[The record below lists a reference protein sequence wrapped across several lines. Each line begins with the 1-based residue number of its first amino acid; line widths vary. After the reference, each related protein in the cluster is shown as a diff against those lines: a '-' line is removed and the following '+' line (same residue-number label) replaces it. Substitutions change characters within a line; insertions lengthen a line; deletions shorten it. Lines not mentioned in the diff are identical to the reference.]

1 MLLCILLLMWLIVV
15 YVFRLK
21 VQLASAELLMLICS
35 ELIYIVRD
43 SGKGFACY
51 IADLLSRCKVQKV
64 VLHCVLS
71 SVYNMKSIANSQEVH
86 SLKVCI
92 EKPCSNIKFHCEML
106 SLIVHLLTQTNVFY
120 VHIYVFFHYNIFF
133 TFLDYL
139 STFSEML

>member
-1 MLLCILLLMWLIVV
+1 L
-15 YVFRLK
+15 YVFATSLFCVVFLTNKILRCLFLFAFYVSIIILSCSLFTLGDGCLCSLHLK

-71 SVYNMKSIANSQEVH
+71 SVYNMKTAAKSQEVN
-86 SLKVCI
+86 SAKVRVK
-92 EKPCSNIKFHCEML
+92 ERYQA
-106 SLIVHLLTQTNVFY
+106 QTLNFIMNY
-120 VHIYVFFHYNIFF
+120 YI
-133 TFLDYL
+133 
-139 STFSEML
+139 

>member
-1 MLLCILLLMWLIVV
+1 MHYFINMWLIVV
-15 YVFRLK
+15 FVLHIK
-21 VQLASAELLMLICS
+21 VQLASAEILMLICS

-71 SVYNMKSIANSQEVH
+71 SVYNMKSIANSQEVQ

-92 EKPCSNIKFHCEML
+92 EKPCS
-106 SLIVHLLTQTNVFY
+106 
-120 VHIYVFFHYNIFF
+120 IY
-133 TFLDYL
+133 
-139 STFSEML
+139 

>member
-1 MLLCILLLMWLIVV
+1 MHSFGNLVCV
-15 YVFRLK
+15 YVLWLK

-71 SVYNMKSIANSQEVH
+71 SVHSMKTIANGEDVH
-86 SLKVCI
+86 TLKVCSVMLC
-92 EKPCSNIKFHCEML
+92 PNI
-106 SLIVHLLTQTNVFY
+106 TFY
-120 VHIYVFFHYNIFF
+120 AECIRQFRSSV
-133 TFLDYL
+133 
-139 STFSEML
+139 

>member
-1 MLLCILLLMWLIVV
+1 V
-15 YVFRLK
+15 YVLWLK

-71 SVYNMKSIANSQEVH
+71 SVYSMRTIANGQDVH
-86 SLKVCI
+86 TAKVHT
-92 EKPCSNIKFHCEML
+92 EKLSSNIKFHSEMP
-106 SLIVHLLTQTNVFY
+106 SLICYSLT
-120 VHIYVFFHYNIFF
+120 
-133 TFLDYL
+133 
-139 STFSEML
+139 

>member
-1 MLLCILLLMWLIVV
+1 LHFYVSIIIFSCGLFTLGDGLCSLH
-15 YVFRLK
+15 LK

-71 SVYNMKSIANSQEVH
+71 SVYNMKTAAKSQEVN
-86 SLKVCI
+86 SAKVRVK
-92 EKPCSNIKFHCEML
+92 EHYQA
-106 SLIVHLLTQTNVFY
+106 LTLNFIINY
-120 VHIYVFFHYNIFF
+120 YI
-133 TFLDYL
+133 
-139 STFSEML
+139 

>member
-1 MLLCILLLMWLIVV
+1 MYLQFYVSITIFICSLFTLGDDCLCSLH
-15 YVFRLK
+15 LK

-71 SVYNMKSIANSQEVH
+71 SVYNMKTIAKSQEVN
-86 SLKVCI
+86 SAKVRAK
-92 EKPCSNIKFHCEML
+92 EH
-106 SLIVHLLTQTNVFY
+106 
-120 VHIYVFFHYNIFF
+120 
-133 TFLDYL
+133 
-139 STFSEML
+139 

>member
-1 MLLCILLLMWLIVV
+1 MCLSVCVSRILCYYSFFINVAVV
-15 YVFRLK
+15 YILCLK

-71 SVYNMKSIANSQEVH
+71 SVYNMKSIANSQEGH

-92 EKPCSNIKFHCEML
+92 EKPCTML
-106 SLIVHLLTQTNVFY
+106 NFIVKYY
-120 VHIYVFFHYNIFF
+120 VQ
-133 TFLDYL
+133 
-139 STFSEML
+139 FSI

>member
-1 MLLCILLLMWLIVV
+1 LYFHFYVSIIIFSCSLFTLGDGCLCSLH
-15 YVFRLK
+15 LK

-71 SVYNMKSIANSQEVH
+71 SVYNMKTAAKSQEVN
-86 SLKVCI
+86 SAKVRVK
-92 EKPCSNIKFHCEML
+92 ERYQ
-106 SLIVHLLTQTNVFY
+106 V
-120 VHIYVFFHYNIFF
+120 
-133 TFLDYL
+133 
-139 STFSEML
+139 

>member
-1 MLLCILLLMWLIVV
+1 MHFYVSIIIFSCCLFTLADSCVCSML
-15 YVFRLK
+15 LK

-71 SVYNMKSIANSQEVH
+71 SVYNMKTIANSQEVH
-86 SLKVCI
+86 SARVRI
-92 EKPCSNIKFHCEML
+92 ERHYQA
-106 SLIVHLLTQTNVFY
+106 QTLNSIMKY
-120 VHIYVFFHYNIFF
+120 Y
-133 TFLDYL
+133 
-139 STFSEML
+139 S

>member
-1 MLLCILLLMWLIVV
+1 MHYFITLVIFV
-15 YVFRLK
+15 YVLWLK

-71 SVYNMKSIANSQEVH
+71 SVYNMKSIGNSQEVH
-86 SLKVCI
+86 SVKVCI
-92 EKPCSNIKFHCEML
+92 VLRNHA
-106 SLIVHLLTQTNVFY
+106 QT
-120 VHIYVFFHYNIFF
+120 
-133 TFLDYL
+133 LK
-139 STFSEML
+139 

>member
-1 MLLCILLLMWLIVV
+1 MHFYVSLIIFSRSLFTLGDGLCSLPP
-15 YVFRLK
+15 K

-71 SVYNMKSIANSQEVH
+71 SVYNMKTVVKSHEVNSA
-86 SLKVCI
+86 KVCI
-92 EKPCSNIKFHCEML
+92 EERCHYI
-106 SLIVHLLTQTNVFY
+106 SL
-120 VHIYVFFHYNIFF
+120 
-133 TFLDYL
+133 
-139 STFSEML
+139 